1 MRPQRP
7 QVFYAE
13 TSAKLDRLELIAALL
28 ERDATNNRV
37 LITELGAEPAP
48 KARVRARLSRRWRAL
63 VDATSAGAR
72 IAVSVAGAIATSP
85 RLHTVLRAV
94 YGFTVDFAVVLATG
108 CAAVAALT
116 IAFLLVA
123 PPA

>member
-37 LITELGAEPAP
+37 LIDELGAESARR
-48 KARVRARLSRRWRAL
+48 ARVRGHLSRRWRAF
-63 VDATSAGAR
+63 VDATSTGAR
-72 IAVSVAGAIATSP
+72 VTVSVASAIATSP
-85 RLHTVLRAV
+85 RVHAAIRAIF
-94 YGFTVDFAVVLATG
+94 GFTVDFAVVLATG
-108 CAAVAALT
+108 CAAVAVLT
-116 IAFLLVA
+116 IAVLLVA